1 MGYLDYWRWYFWL
14 VDKSTEEKERRQMKN
29 SITVLFVLLVVGCG
43 KTETERLED
52 SVVGSYEGETIKL
65 VFLGNGVVKFYK
77 NGEDEE
83 RFNWKIVGDEV
94 HFITSYNPR
103 MVIVYEINLN
113 GDLTS
118 IASIQD
124 EREGIFS
131 KELQRTYKRLK

>member
-1 MGYLDYWRWYFWL
+1 
-14 VDKSTEEKERRQMKN
+14 MKN

-83 RFNWKIVGDEV
+83 QFNWKIVGDEV

-118 IASIQD
+118 IASIED